1 MASSGNFCTWNPND
15 CVSSLKFN
23 TGNLSTDQDNND
35 WRGMFG
41 THPFTSGKW
50 YWEAYQNSNNSNNGF
65 PVAIQRASDGL
76 NYLMWSGSNA
86 YLGRAVGTYGYS
98 YAIYTNAPT
107 YSEKRHNNSSTNTNL
122 SAGTTGD
129 IYQLAVDL
137 DAGKIW
143 FGKNNTWADS
153 GDPANGSNEAFSSIP
168 AGTYVP
174 ASVTWNSSGS
184 DNFVSNWGQD
194 DTFGGA
200 ITAAG
205 NADGNGHGVF
215 KYSPPTGF
223 LALCSANLSIS
234 DDIDPAQTDTNYP
247 GKLIGTSNWSGSGGS
262 KSITGLGFQPDLT
275 IIKSADAASSDWA
288 LFDSSR
294 GVQKLLEPNTT
305 TAEETNSNSLTA
317 FGADGF
323 TVGSD
328 SRVNDSGRLMTAQSW
343 ICNAGTTASNS
354 DGASTTTVQANTKAG
369 FSIIETPNYSSNSTF
384 GHGLSSAPE
393 FVIAKLTGGS
403 QWVVYHKGLTSA
415 GYYVA
420 LNTTNAQAS
429 GSFFNSTAPT
439 SSVFSLGA
447 SFGGSG
453 AGICYAWHSVEGY
466 SKFSSYVGNGNAD
479 GPFIYTGHMPRCVW
493 IKRTD
498 SSAEWAVYFWN
509 DTSVNSSYVS
519 LKRNPLDSR
528 LTFDAGSMNN
538 GEPVDFLS
546 NGFKIRDS
554 DAILNSDGGT
564 YIYSSWG
571 SVPFKYNN
579 TF

>member
-1 MASSGNFCTWNPND
+1 MASSGNFCTLNPSTAAYADLKEGNVRVTGLSASGNGYFQSTFG
-15 CVSSLKFN
+15 VS
-23 TGNLSTDQDNND
+23 
-35 WRGMFG
+35 
-41 THPFTSGKW
+41 SGKW
-50 YWEAYQNSNNSNNGF
+50 YAE
-65 PVAIQRASDGL
+65 
-76 NYLMWSGSNA
+76 M
-86 YLGRAVGTYGYS
+86 
-98 YAIYTNAPT
+98 YAITMAFSHPSLGLTGGTQTRRLLSNEGMEPNLIWYAGNSSSKLVELSMDNDVWGT
-107 YSEKRHNNSSTNTNL
+107 YSENESSVSTISATNVIMI
-122 SAGTTGD
+122 A
-129 IYQLAVDL
+129 L
-137 DAGKIW
+137 DADNKKLWYGV
-143 FGKNNTWADS
+143 GGTWYNS
-153 GDPANGSNEAFSSIP
+153 GDPAANDGNWAQSWTTNPNSIHLSF
-168 AGTYVP
+168 GGYV
-174 ASVTWNSSGS
+174 NS
-184 DNFVSNWGQD
+184 DQVVNFGQD
-194 DTFGGA
+194 STFGGRISA
-200 ITAAG
+200 GG
-205 NADGNGHGVF
+205 NADGNGFGDF
-215 KYSPPTGF
+215 KYSPPSGF
-223 LALCSANLSIS
+223 LALCSGNLPIS
-234 DDIDPAQTDTNYP
+234 DDIDPAQNDDSYP

-275 IIKSADAASSDWA
+275 IIKAADAASSDWA

-305 TAEETNSNSLTA
+305 AAEETNSNSLTA

-369 FSIIETPNYSSNSTF
+369 FSIVEFPNYSSNSTF

-393 FVIAKLTGGS
+393 FIITKLTASGS
-403 QWVVYHKGLTSA
+403 QWPTYHKGLTSA

-420 LNTTNAQAS
+420 INNSNAQAS

-453 AGICYAWHSVEGY
+453 AGIAYCFHGVEGY

-519 LKRNPLDSR
+519 LKQNPLDSR

>member
-275 IIKSADAASSDWA
+275 IIKAADAASSDWA

-466 SKFSSYVGNGNAD
+466 SKFSSYVGNGDAD

-519 LKRNPLDSR
+519 LKQNPLDSR

-554 DAILNSDGGT
+554 DAIVNASSGNYL
-564 YIYSSWG
+564 YCSWG

>member
-275 IIKSADAASSDWA
+275 IIKAADAASSDWA

-466 SKFSSYVGNGNAD
+466 SKFSSYVGNGDAD

-519 LKRNPLDSR
+519 LKQNPLDSR